1 MELKVFKRL
10 IETPLEPVGA
20 AFEHIELIF
29 RIPRY
34 YEGMDLSCGTV
45 YMIAVK
51 DGVTQQYYLEKAD
64 YEEEILA
71 KWAGMF
77 ESSGAVSISLKISS
91 MEAEIYKSYPITV
104 QVSEPVRAAF
114 ALRAAAVPLTL
125 SSRIAVADKEEPI
138 TISERTIIVPPEL
151 QNIAV
156 QNDENSEEVTIVIP
170 RYFDGNDLDSYTAI
184 LKTVSKGGRDDLPL
198 TKITTSDTELTFS
211 WVLRPPQTSYSG
223 ELKLQIRFVGDG
235 FKWETDTTS
244 VNIIVSQDADPVVPT
259 TPTIIDGLINQVS
272 TYAGQAQQSASNSQ
286 QYASNAAASAMEAS
300 NASASSAAS
309 AVAAAASAESIGDA
323 EQLVDAKVKNAE
335 AAASRAETA
344 AERAEQIAGG
354 DFVTHSE
361 FNSHVSDGQV
371 HVSAAERFAWD
382 QKAAGD
388 HNHDGSYDQAGS
400 AAAVQENLD
409 AHARDGSI
417 HHQIHQYSVTLTAV
431 GWNSSTK
438 RQTVSVTGVTDTYPV
453 IVSYPPGSANKA
465 NKEALMDA
473 EVEAISQAAGT
484 VTFECGTI
492 PSSNLTVL
500 VEVIT

>member
-1 MELKVFKRL
+1 MELKIFKRL

-20 AFEHIELIF
+20 AFEHIELVF

-34 YEGMDLSCGTV
+34 YEGMDLSQGTI
-45 YMIAVK
+45 YMIATK
-51 DGVTQQYYLEKAD
+51 DGSTQQYYLEKAD

-71 KWAGMF
+71 KWAGTF
-77 ESSGAVSISLKISS
+77 ESSGTVSISLKISN
-91 MEAEIYKSYPITV
+91 MESEIYKSYPITI
-104 QVSEPVRAAF
+104 QVSEPARATF
-114 ALRAAAVPLTL
+114 SLRSASMFSP
-125 SSRIAVADKEEPI
+125 SSRIAVADEEDPI

-184 LKTVSKGGRDDLPL
+184 LKTVSRGGRDDLPL

-211 WVLRPPQTSYSG
+211 WVLCPPQTSYSG

-235 FKWETDTTS
+235 FKWETDATS

-272 TYAGQAQQSASNSQ
+272 GYAGQAQQSAAEAQQSAETASQ
-286 QYASNAAASAMEAS
+286 KADEIMGSIDSAATSASAAASS
-300 NASASSAAS
+300 ASAAAESASGAKAS
-309 AVAAAASAESIGDA
+309 ADR
-323 EQLVDAKVKNAE
+323 AE
-335 AAASRAETA
+335 AAAAQ
-344 AERAEQIAGG
+344 AEQIAGG

-361 FNSHVSDGQV
+361 FNSHVSDGQA
-371 HVSAAERFAWD
+371 HVSEAERIAWNS
-382 QKAAGD
+382 KAAGN
-388 HNHDGSYDQAGS
+388 HNHNEAYDPLGS
-400 AAAVQENLD
+400 ADAVQENLN

-438 RQTVSVTGVTDTYPV
+438 QQTVSVTGVTDTYPV

-492 PSSNLTVL
+492 PSSDLTVL

>member
-10 IETPLEPVGA
+10 IETPLKPVGA

-91 MEAEIYKSYPITV
+91 MEAEIYKSHPITV

-114 ALRAAAVPLTL
+114 ALRAAAVPPAL
-125 SSRIAVADKEEPI
+125 SHRIAVADKEDPI

-211 WVLRPPQTSYSG
+211 WVLCPPQTSYSG

-235 FKWETDTTS
+235 FKWETDATS

-259 TPTIIDGLINQVS
+259 TPTIIDGMINQVS
-272 TYAGQAQQSASNSQ
+272 GYAGQAQQSAAEAQQSAETASQ
-286 QYASNAAASAMEAS
+286 KANEIMGLIDSAATSANAAASS
-300 NASASSAAS
+300 ASAAAESASGAKAS
-309 AVAAAASAESIGDA
+309 ADR
-323 EQLVDAKVKNAE
+323 AE
-335 AAASRAETA
+335 AAAAQ
-344 AERAEQIAGG
+344 AEQIAGG
-354 DFVTHSE
+354 DFVTHTE
-361 FNSHVSDGQV
+361 FNAHVSDTQI
-371 HVSAAERFAWD
+371 HVSAADRIAWD
-382 QKAAGD
+382 GKAAGD
-388 HNHDGSYDQAGS
+388 HNHAGVYDSAGS
-400 AAAVQENLD
+400 AAAVQANLN
-409 AHARDGSI
+409 AHTSSAEIHRSI
-417 HHQIHQYSVTLTAV
+417 TWQTVTLTSS
-431 GWNSSTK
+431 GWSSN
-438 RQTVSVTGVTDTYPV
+438 QQAVSVSGITASGSGLVKPAPVAGDSYTAYTDAGIRALP
-453 IVSYPPGSANKA
+453 IKA
-465 NKEALMDA
+465 DGQLIFQCESVPSVN
-473 EVEAISQAAGT
+473 IS
-484 VTFECGTI
+484 V
-492 PSSNLTVL
+492 V
-500 VEVIT
+500 VEVVS